1 MSVLIETTVGDLTID
16 LYTTV
21 RPMTCQNFIKLA
33 KTHYYNYSLIYN
45 IKQNFCAQMGK
56 SWKAKHTD
64 SSFFIYTH
72 GQKAVKFK
80 SETDRAPRIKH
91 TQKGMISMVSD
102 KKGYHACQFLLTL
115 GDDESQM
122 SYLDQCGHSPFGEV
136 VDEGN
141 SFETLEKI
149 NASLV
154 DDDDRPY
161 DDVRISRIWIL
172 HWVRFEIFKNNTC
185 F

>member
-80 SETDRAPRIKH
+80 SQ
-91 TQKGMISMVSD
+91 QKLYWQDHISLYSG
-102 KKGYHACQFLLTL
+102 K
-115 GDDESQM
+115 
-122 SYLDQCGHSPFGEV
+122 EV
-136 VDEGN
+136 DIPTMN
-141 SFETLEKI
+141 
-149 NASLV
+149 
-154 DDDDRPY
+154 
-161 DDVRISRIWIL
+161 
-172 HWVRFEIFKNNTC
+172 
-185 F
+185 